1 MAAHSDKRLERAMA
15 IARDC
20 GISIR
25 QAYRRLRNSEV
36 TEENTNFDYE
46 AEKPK
51 GEWV

>member
-1 MAAHSDKRLERAMA
+1 MAAHSDKRRDRA
-15 IARDC
+15 IVLAREN

-36 TEENTNFDYE
+36 IDENEDFDYE
-46 AEKPK
+46 AETPK